1 MNSTTNEQMLS
12 LLVQGSQTNRP
23 FTCVLWILSNI
34 SLISIIIIIIVII
47 IIIITIII
55 TIIAIIIKYS
65 NVGVF
70 NGKQWQKRSVSS
82 EYKITDL
89 I

>member
-34 SLISIIIIIIVII
+34 SLISIIIIIII